1 MGGGA
6 DSSHRLRAG
15 DMKTRHFHPGSLVAK
30 INWDNKVIDHGV
42 VVQQDLNHAL
52 TDTQVLFPSGLRW
65 EAAHDLIG
73 LEDLPPSC
81 N

>member
-1 MGGGA
+1 MGT
-6 DSSHRLRAG
+6 HLHNPLERG
-15 DMKTRHFHPGSLVAK
+15 DMKIRHFQTGSLVAK

-42 VVQQDLNHAL
+42 VVQQDLNHPL

-73 LEDLPPSC
+73 LDDLPPSC

>member
-1 MGGGA
+1 MGTHLH
-6 DSSHRLRAG
+6 SPLERG
-15 DMKTRHFHPGSLVAK
+15 DMKIRHFQTGSLVAK
-30 INWDNKVIDHGV
+30 INWDNKMIDHGV

-65 EAAHDLIG
+65 EAAHDLIH
-73 LEDLPPSC
+73 LDELTPPC